1 MQEGHLV
8 RWPDAA
14 MPIQVYIAPFTWY
27 EKKKQQQ
34 SQLYRQVV
42 LDAMQT
48 WHNATNGLIRFNIV
62 SRLDDSQIDLK
73 WRRVDRRSLGHCRY
87 EIDPNGR
94 LFSASI
100 EIGISDGV
108 LHAQY
113 EHMGEV
119 QHTILHEIGHAL
131 GLIGH
136 SDQAKDIMYVPHQ
149 YGVSQLSPRDRETM
163 SWLYQLPLGFNY
175 KAIGP
180 QYRLK
185 PGFTMNDVINAIERR
200 IKGEDLAEPASGT
213 EPIAPPKPQA
223 HPVTSEEDKLIK
235 RTRSLDEQH
244 DILSQMGRFHLTTQH
259 IRLQQ
264 RKPPPKP

>member
-1 MQEGHLV
+1 M

-34 SQLYRQVV
+34 SQVYRQIV
-42 LDAMQT
+42 LDSMQA
-48 WHNATNGLIRFNIV
+48 WQKATNGLIRFNLV

-94 LFSASI
+94 LFSASV

-136 SDQAKDIMYVPHQ
+136 SDGAKDIMYVPHQ
-149 YGVSQLSPRDRETM
+149 YGVSTLSPRDQETM
-163 SWLYQLPLGFNY
+163 AWLYQLPLGFNY
-175 KAIGP
+175 KAIGA
-180 QYRLK
+180 QYGLK
-185 PGFTMNDVINAIERR
+185 PGFTFNDVINAIERR
-200 IKGEDLAEPASGT
+200 IKGEPD
-213 EPIAPPKPQA
+213 PISSDPVAQAPPAPT
-223 HPVTSEEDKLIK
+223 PVSEEDQLIK
-235 RTRSLDEQH
+235 KARSLDEHH
-244 DILSQMGRFHLTTQH
+244 DILSQMGRFYLTTQH
-259 IRLQQ
+259 IRQQ
-264 RKPPPKP
+264 RKPPPPKP